1 MFYRCKGGIMARPKR
16 CRRICKYPDY
26 WSFGPDDDNTGAA
39 VVLTLDE
46 YETIR
51 LIDFEK
57 WSQAKCAEQ
66 MDVART
72 TVTAIY
78 ENARYKLSDALV
90 NGKRIVIA
98 GGEYRLQSEMKIPDG
113 IVDKGGNIMRIAVTY
128 DNGNGEIFQH
138 FGHTEQF
145 MLYDVEDGA
154 IVKQEPLDT
163 VGSGHGALAGLLL
176 NTKVD
181 ALICGGIG
189 GGARKAL
196 AEAGIGLYPGAK
208 GSADEA
214 VKAMIN
220 GTLEYDPDT
229 ECTHHGHGHGHG
241 EGHRCHRHGEG
252 HPCDGGSCHE

>member
-1 MFYRCKGGIMARPKR
+1 MARPKR

-145 MLYDVEDGA
+145 TT
-154 IVKQEPLDT
+154 Q
-163 VGSGHGALAGLLL
+163 
-176 NTKVD
+176 
-181 ALICGGIG
+181 IG
-189 GGARKAL
+189 RAH
-196 AEAGIGLYPGAK
+196 
-208 GSADEA
+208 
-214 VKAMIN
+214 V
-220 GTLEYDPDT
+220 
-229 ECTHHGHGHGHG
+229 
-241 EGHRCHRHGEG
+241 
-252 HPCDGGSCHE
+252 